1 MQKDFKDFLEDNLLM
16 SAGTDVGGVVDE
28 CGHVVC
34 ACVSV
39 CARVCVCVFVC
50 IFICMYLPKNNLS
63 CT

>member
-39 CARVCVCVFVC
+39 CARVCVCV
-50 IFICMYLPKNNLS
+50 
-63 CT
+63 